1 MLLIFLNIED
11 FSTYCFRSQFDSGRR
26 VGEPNVWGDILI
38 GLFLIYQL
46 GYKLVSFRSSWFAEL
61 YLRNNL
67 ID

>member
-11 FSTYCFRSQFDSGRR
+11 FSTYCFLSQFDSNRR

-61 YLRNNL
+61 YLRNGL